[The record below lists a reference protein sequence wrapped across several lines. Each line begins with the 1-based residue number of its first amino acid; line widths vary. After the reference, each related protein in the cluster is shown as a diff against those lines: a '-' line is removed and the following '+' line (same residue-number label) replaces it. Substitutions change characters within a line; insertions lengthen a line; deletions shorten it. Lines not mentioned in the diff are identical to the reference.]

1 MRKIIKRRSV
11 RIAVLSAAG
20 LVGAGAMGALAIP
33 ATAAVPTVTFKGGC
47 HTLSATSVP
56 DPTELTTQKS
66 ATSDRTADVIVVNK
80 LNTSGKLY
88 ADGRQVKWPGGKA
101 VVLDKGD
108 SVTVPLTSGGVELM
122 LIPDCEVVGLSTNL
136 KEDFEAATVT
146 VLAAPRP
153 GGQEDDS
160 ADVMAAE
167 ADTTVDSGPA
177 ADDGSASRPD
187 AGDRP
192 DASGQPAAR
201 DAVPPEAADGAVTT
215 HADSDESGGTTD
227 VPRGDPEAAP
237 LVPKNHTSGTGTM
250 IMAWIAALCLVA
262 VVLATL
268 RRMVFARSARVSGS

>member
-20 LVGAGAMGALAIP
+20 LVGAGAIGALAIP

-56 DPTELTTQKS
+56 DPTQLTTQKS
-66 ATSDRTADVIVVNK
+66 ATSDRTADVMVVNK

-88 ADGRQVKWPGGKA
+88 ADGRPVKWPGGKA
-101 VVLDKGD
+101 VMLDKGD
-108 SVTVPLTSGGVELM
+108 SVTVPLTSGDVELA
-122 LIPDCEVVGLSTNL
+122 LIPECDVAGVNTNL

-153 GGQEDDS
+153 GGQEDS
-160 ADVMAAE
+160 PEVTAADGE
-167 ADTTVDSGPA
+167 TTVDSGSA
-177 ADDGSASRPD
+177 ADGDAASGPES
-187 AGDRP
+187 GDRP
-192 DASGQPAAR
+192 DASEQPAAR
-201 DAVPPEAADGAVTT
+201 DAVPPAAADGAVTT
-215 HADSDESGGTTD
+215 DGDSGESGGTTD
-227 VPRGDPEAAP
+227 VPRGDPKAAP

-250 IMAWIAALCLVA
+250 ILAWVAALCLVG

>member
-11 RIAVLSAAG
+11 RIAVLSVAG
-20 LVGAGAMGALAIP
+20 LVGAGAIGALAIP

-56 DPTELTTQKS
+56 DPTQLTTQKS

-88 ADGRQVKWPGGKA
+88 ADGRPVKWPGGKA

-108 SVTVPLTSGGVELM
+108 SVTVPLTSGDVELA
-122 LIPDCEVVGLSTNL
+122 LIPDCGTGVLSTNL

-153 GGQEDDS
+153 GGREDSPDVTAADGETTADS
-160 ADVMAAE
+160 A
-167 ADTTVDSGPA
+167 SA

-187 AGDRP
+187 ADEQR
-192 DASGQPAAR
+192 DAARQPAAR
-201 DAVPPEAADGAVTT
+201 DAVPSEAADGAVTT
-215 HADSDESGGTTD
+215 DGDSGESGGTTD

-250 IMAWIAALCLVA
+250 ILAWVATLCLVG

>member
-1 MRKIIKRRSV
+1 VRKIIKRRSV

-33 ATAAVPTVTFKGGC
+33 AIAAVPTITFKGGC

-88 ADGRQVKWPGGKA
+88 ADGRQVRWPGGKV

-122 LIPDCEVVGLSTNL
+122 LVPECEVAGLNTDL
-136 KEDFEAATVT
+136 KEDFEVATVT

-153 GGQEDDS
+153 GGQGEDS
-160 ADVMAAE
+160 PDVMAAE
-167 ADTTVDSGPA
+167 GETTVDSGTA
-177 ADDGSASRPD
+177 ADGSVSRPD
-187 AGDRP
+187 ASDGP
-192 DASGQPAAR
+192 NASEQPAAR

-215 HADSDESGGTTD
+215 RAGGDEPGGMAD
-227 VPRGDPEAAP
+227 VPRGDPKAAP

-250 IMAWIAALCLVA
+250 ILAWVAALCLA
-262 VVLATL
+262 GVVLATL
-268 RRMVFARSARVSGS
+268 RRMVFVRSARVSGS